1 MASQKALWLYS
12 IIHSGKLGVD
22 GNKGHEIVM
31 KQCDG
36 GDDDDRKAAGKN
48 SSPLTHKAGRS
59 SLCFGPKNVF
69 PLLFT
74 PSAWRKSANQLYF
87 RSPSPLLFF
96 SLSCSHPQ
104 HYPPHT
110 NRFLISI
117 CQYFCFHFKSSLSPH
132 SLPNSSSPPCSSLS
146 LETCC
151 PLVRD

>member
-1 MASQKALWLYS
+1 MISQKALWLYS
-12 IIHSGKLGVD
+12 IIHSGKLGVN

-59 SLCFGPKNVF
+59 SLCLSPKNVF

-87 RSPSPLLFF
+87 RSPLTYYFSVFHALTHNIILLRLIDFPSPSVNFF
-96 SLSCSHPQ
+96 
-104 HYPPHT
+104 
-110 NRFLISI
+110 
-117 CQYFCFHFKSSLSPH
+117 FHSNSSLSPR
-132 SLPNSSSPPCSSLS
+132 SLPNSSSP
-146 LETCC
+146 
-151 PLVRD
+151 LVLHFLWRFVVH